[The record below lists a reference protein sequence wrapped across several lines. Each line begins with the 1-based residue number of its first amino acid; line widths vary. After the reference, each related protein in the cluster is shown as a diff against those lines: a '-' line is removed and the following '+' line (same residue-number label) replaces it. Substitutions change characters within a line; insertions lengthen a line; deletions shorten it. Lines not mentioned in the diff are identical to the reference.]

1 MSIFN
6 PKRGIAICLI
16 LLLLATACARRAE
29 TFSEPQVLSETESVS
44 EEAEAP
50 SSSEATSSEEEAAS
64 EASSSEESEAPAE
77 PSPEEEPSAEP
88 ETQASEPE
96 SSPEPEPPSETPSEQ
111 PSAEPEPELPQ
122 SQPSA
127 EPEPL
132 PPVEQPPAEPEPEP
146 EPESSEESVIVIDT
160 PAPLQPVAPIASSE
174 EPEEEIIVAQT
185 QPEMPAAQAYSS
197 VIIDGLT
204 YINGIPIVN
213 KTYSVPRE
221 YAPGVNPTAYAAFET
236 MRDAAAGEGINLFII
251 SGYRS
256 YDHQA
261 NTYQRYVSR
270 DGQAAADRYSARPG
284 HSEHQTGLCFDLNS
298 LLFSFGDTAEGQWLA
313 AHCAEYGFI
322 IRYPVNGESSTGYR
336 FEPWHVRYLGTELA
350 QSVTAS
356 GLTLEDYLGITS
368 VYAE

>member
-6 PKRGIAICLI
+6 PKRRIAICLA
-16 LLLLATACARRAE
+16 LLLLATACASRAE
-29 TFSEPQVLSETESVS
+29 TFSEQPAPPDAES
-44 EEAEAP
+44 AF
-50 SSSEATSSEEEAAS
+50 EEAALPP
-64 EASSSEESEAPAE
+64 SSKAPLPDEEPAEEPLSLEESEAPAE
-77 PSPEEEPSAEP
+77 PSSEEEPPAGPAPQE
-88 ETQASEPE
+88 SEPE
-96 SSPEPEPPSETPSEQ
+96 SVAASASEQ
-111 PSAEPEPELPQ
+111 SSEASSEEPAPESSVEEPA
-122 SQPSA
+122 S
-127 EPEPL
+127 EPITVVVSE
-132 PPVEQPPAEPEPEP
+132 EPEPEP
-146 EPESSEESVIVIDT
+146 VSEAVSEEEPAES
-160 PAPLQPVAPIASSE
+160 PAPLQPIEPPVIIVEEEEETE
-174 EPEEEIIVAQT
+174 EPAEPLQ
-185 QPEMPAAQAYSS
+185 PAAPASQAYTS

-236 MRDAAAGEGINLFII
+236 MRDAAAQEGINLFII

-261 NTYQRYVSR
+261 NTYQRYCNR

-298 LLFSFGDTAEGQWLA
+298 LLFSFGDTAEGKWLA

-322 IRYPVNGESSTGYR
+322 IRYPIDGESSTGYR
-336 FEPWHVRYLGTELA
+336 YEPWHVRYLGAELA

>member
-1 MSIFN
+1 MSIFDW
-6 PKRGIAICLI
+6 KRCAAVCLA
-16 LLLLATACARRAE
+16 LTLLATACARRTEAFSELPDPSEAE
-29 TFSEPQVLSETESVS
+29 TVSKMTEEPFASEEPPSEEKSETE
-44 EEAEAP
+44 P
-50 SSSEATSSEEEAAS
+50 SSEE
-64 EASSSEESEAPAE
+64 
-77 PSPEEEPSAEP
+77 EEEPSAEP
-88 ETQASEPE
+88 APTEEPSEEPVTQESEPE
-96 SSPEPEPPSETPSEQ
+96 SSAAPAS
-111 PSAEPEPELPQ
+111 ELPV
-122 SQPSA
+122 S
-127 EPEPL
+127 EP
-132 PPVEQPPAEPEPEP
+132 
-146 EPESSEESVIVIDT
+146 SSEEPVPASSVEELTPEPVSEAPSEEPSSEPSSEPIPEAPSEEPPT
-160 PAPLQPVAPIASSE
+160 EKPAPLQPITIVVEEEE
-174 EPEEEIIVAQT
+174 EPETPDEPMQ
-185 QPEMPAAQAYSS
+185 PAAPAPQTYTS

-236 MRDAAAGEGINLFII
+236 MRDAAAQEGINLFII

-261 NTYQRYVSR
+261 NTYQRYVNR

-298 LLFSFGDTAEGQWLA
+298 LLFSFGDTAEGKWLA
-313 AHCAEYGFI
+313 AHCDEYGFI
-322 IRYPVNGESSTGYR
+322 IRYPIDGESSTGYR
-336 FEPWHVRYLGTELA
+336 YEPWHIRYLGTELA